1 MPTISEIAPNVYRIS
16 VLMPEIDLQ
25 FNHFL
30 IKDDEP
36 LLFHT
41 GLRRMFPLVREAV
54 TKLIDPA
61 QLRWISWSHFES
73 DECGALND
81 WLAIAPNAEPACN
94 LVGAMVNV
102 NDFAVRPARILAAG
116 EVLTTGKHRFRYV
129 STPQLPHG
137 WDAGVLFEETDGT
150 LLCSDLFH
158 QGGEVEPLL
167 HTSLLDRVEAT
178 LTAYQQG
185 PLAGYVPY
193 TQQTGRVLCKL
204 AALKPRTLAVMHGS
218 SFSGDCEREIF
229 GLAEV
234 MKRVLGTESSE
245 AAA

>member
-1 MPTISEIAPNVYRIS
+1 MAHITEIAPDLYRIS

-41 GLRRMFPLVREAV
+41 GLRRMFPEVREAV

-81 WLAIAPNAEPACN
+81 WLAIAPHAEPACN

-102 NDFAVRPARILAAG
+102 NDFAVRPARIIGAD
-116 EVLTTGKHRFRYV
+116 EVLTTGRSRFRYV

-137 WDAGVLFEETDGT
+137 WDAGVLFEETNGT

-158 QGGEVEPLL
+158 QAGDVEPLSPS
-167 HTSLLDRVEAT
+167 SLLDRVEAT
-178 LTAYQQG
+178 MSAFQHG

-193 TQQTGRVLCKL
+193 TQNTGRVLRKL
-204 AALKPRTLAVMHGS
+204 ASLKPRTLAVMHGS
-218 SFSGDCEREIF
+218 SYSGDCEKELL
-229 GLAEV
+229 GLADV
-234 MKRVLGTESSE
+234 MKRVLGTESAE